1 MAGLLFWKKKCF
13 KVGFERIQ
21 RRFLSERTGKVIQC
35 RGTEEGKG
43 TRTNSGKSG
52 TRNLQAESIRG
63 REESTGR
70 MCEVENSHRDM
81 THTNNPPKGQK
92 VSIKKRIN

>member
-52 TRNLQAESIRG
+52 TRNLQAESIKRQRG
-63 REESTGR
+63 EYGKD
-70 MCEVENSHRDM
+70 V
-81 THTNNPPKGQK
+81 
-92 VSIKKRIN
+92 